1 MEATRHL
8 DAHCDDDRYKRLS
21 DYEKLWHGRYADGRP
36 SFWDT
41 TVPLRE
47 RAPAI
52 QSMLPRTAGRRL
64 RALVFGE
71 RTFPALKVEASAFGV
86 AFTEDETSALSALV
100 QEIVRRAEL
109 RRAMRAVMEAGLKC
123 GTAVAFQT
131 VVAGQPRVAL
141 EPAKHC
147 TPAFDAR
154 GEVERLVVQKRV
166 PRRGGKPGELDWY
179 RRELGPVDGQIVD
192 RVYARVPV
200 DPRGG
205 TPDWSRVA
213 VVAEVPI
220 PFVAVRWVKNA
231 SEAEEGSDAIDGHP
245 LAEGLEDEVAA
256 LDLELSQLYRNA
268 LYNGDP
274 QMVQTGVDKDPTP
287 ATGRTADPAAG
298 TFDWA
303 KGWITSRIFGRDPA
317 VKKGPGNVWK
327 LPQGGDAK
335 LVESSGAGATII
347 RGAIEE
353 IRRVVTDAAG
363 VVIADP
369 DVLGRGD
376 LSAKALELLLGPM
389 LDTASDLRVEYGA
402 ALLGVV
408 DQFLRLCAD
417 PVVGAGIYLAS
428 LDAARS
434 ALAKLTARR
443 ADGATVWLGAPLALA
458 WPDMVEPTW
467 GDVKAAID
475 AARQGCGDRPVLSR
489 RRAVALVAPV
499 VGTEDLDA
507 ELDAIEDDTDAH
519 ATDEADETDEAPETG
534 VSGTN
539 DGTKEPEAPEVT
551 LAPTPDVTVD
561 LPGAPTGAAA
571 VADTALNGAQVESM
585 VAIVTKVAAR
595 QLPRDSAKAILM
607 RAFAVNAS
615 AAEELLGSAGTT
627 FTLASPAPTS
637 GAATLSEKSTP

>member
-8 DAHCDDDRYKRLS
+8 DALCDDDRYKRLS

-71 RTFPALKVEASAFGV
+71 RTFPSVKVEASAFGV
-86 AFTEDETSALSALV
+86 TFTEDETSALSALV

-154 GEVERLVVQKRV
+154 GEVERLVIQKRV
-166 PRRGGKPGELDWY
+166 PRRGGKPGALDWY
-179 RRELGPVDGQIVD
+179 RRELGDGTVTAPVASWTSALADESGL
-192 RVYARVPV
+192 
-200 DPRGG
+200 
-205 TPDWSRVA
+205 SRAAVA
-213 VVAEVPI
+213 AEVAI
-220 PFVAVRWVKNA
+220 PFVAVRWVRNA

-499 VGTEDLDA
+499 VGTDDLDA

-551 LAPTPDVTVD
+551 LAPAPDVTVD
-561 LPGAPTGAAA
+561 LPGAPTGAAT
-571 VADTALNGAQVESM
+571 VADTALNGAQVASM
-585 VAIVTKVAAR
+585 VDIVMKVAAR
-595 QLPRDSAKAILM
+595 QLPRDAAKALLM
-607 RAFAVNAS
+607 RGFVVTAD
-615 AAEELLGSAGTT
+615 AAEKLLGSAGTT

-637 GAATLSEKSTP
+637 GAATLPEKSTP

>member
-86 AFTEDETSALSALV
+86 TFTDTDTAALSALV
-100 QEIVRRAEL
+100 QEILRRAEL
-109 RRAMRAVMEAGLKC
+109 RRALRAVMEAGLKC

-147 TPAFDAR
+147 TPTFDAR
-154 GEVERLVVQKRV
+154 GEVERLVIQKRV
-166 PRRGGKPGELDWY
+166 PRRGGKPGALDWY
-179 RRELGPVDGQIVD
+179 RRELGDGTD
-192 RVYARVPV
+192 RVYARIPV

-205 TPDWSRVA
+205 TPDWSRAAVA
-213 VVAEVPI
+213 AEVAI
-220 PFVAVRWVKNA
+220 PFVAVRWVRNA

-274 QMVQTGVDKDPTP
+274 QMVQTGVDEKSPSTP
-287 ATGRTADPAAG
+287 GRTADPAAG

-303 KGWITSRIFGRDPA
+303 NGWIASRLLGRDA
-317 VKKGPGNVWK
+317 VKKGPGNLWK
-327 LPQGGDAK
+327 LPQGADAK
-335 LVESSGAGATII
+335 LVESTGAGATII

-353 IRRVVTDAAG
+353 IRRVITDASG

-389 LDTASDLRVEYGA
+389 LDTASDLRVEYGS

-417 PVVGAGIYLAS
+417 PVVGAGVYLAT
-428 LDAARS
+428 LDAARP

-443 ADGATVWLGAPLALA
+443 ADGTPVWLGAPLALA

-467 GDVKAAID
+467 SDVSAAID
-475 AARQGCGDRPVLSR
+475 AARAGCGDRPVLSH

-507 ELDAIEDDTDAH
+507 ELAAIDDDTDAD
-519 ATDEADETDEAPETG
+519 ATDETDEAPKTG

-551 LAPTPDVTVD
+551 LAPTPDVEVD
-561 LPGAPTGAAA
+561 LPAAPVGAAT
-571 VADTALNGAQVESM
+571 VADTALNGAQVASM
-585 VAIVTKVAAR
+585 VDIVIKVAGR
-595 QLPRDSAKAILM
+595 QLPRDAAKAILM
-607 RAFAVNAS
+607 RAFVVSAD

-637 GAATLSEKSTP
+637 GAATPPEKSS

>member
-109 RRAMRAVMEAGLKC
+109 HRAMRAVMEAGLKC

-147 TPAFDAR
+147 TPTFDAR
-154 GEVERLVVQKRV
+154 GEVERLVIQKRV
-166 PRRGGKPGELDWY
+166 PRRGGKPGALDWY
-179 RRELGPVDGQIVD
+179 RRELGDGTD
-192 RVYARVPV
+192 RVYARIPV

-205 TPDWSRVA
+205 TPDWSRAAVA
-213 VVAEVPI
+213 AEVAI
-220 PFVAVRWVKNA
+220 PFVAVRWVRNA

-274 QMVQTGVDKDPTP
+274 QMVQTGVDEKSPSTP
-287 ATGRTADPAAG
+287 GRTADPAAG

-303 KGWITSRIFGRDPA
+303 NGWIASRLLGRDA
-317 VKKGPGNVWK
+317 VKKGPGNLWK
-327 LPQGGDAK
+327 LPQGADAK
-335 LVESSGAGATII
+335 LVESTGAGATII

-353 IRRVVTDAAG
+353 IRRVITDASG

-389 LDTASDLRVEYGA
+389 LDTASDLRVEYGS

-417 PVVGAGIYLAS
+417 PVVGAGVYLAT
-428 LDAARS
+428 LDAARP

-443 ADGATVWLGAPLALA
+443 ADGTPVWLGAPLALA

-499 VGTEDLDA
+499 VGTDDLDA

-561 LPGAPTGAAA
+561 LPGAPTGAAT
-571 VADTALNGAQVESM
+571 VADTALNGAQVASM
-585 VAIVTKVAAR
+585 VDIVMKVAAR
-595 QLPRDSAKAILM
+595 QLPRDAAKALLM
-607 RAFAVNAS
+607 RGFVVTAD
-615 AAEELLGSAGTT
+615 AAEKLLGSAGTT
-627 FTLASPAPTS
+627 FSLASPAPTS
-637 GAATLSEKSTP
+637 GAATLPEKSTP